1 MLVSFGAISVINYGF
16 SLAMGW
22 LLAPGDFGLLA
33 FVQSIFLLGGLIL
46 QSGIAWT
53 LSRSIVRSDVDDR
66 NALIRGSLL
75 ANLVMSLA
83 MTLALVVLFVAGP
96 LHPGFESW
104 GMLVIAVV
112 ALNFV
117 AIVTIVRGA
126 AQGIE
131 NFAVMAGV
139 QVLEVAVKAGSGIL
153 LVLLG
158 FGVLGAVFGL
168 VIGGIVAAV
177 VGSLYLIRH
186 FEMNMLGPVVFPS
199 LRVTAPMFGALLG
212 LALLLNED
220 LLAVKLLLLHDRAAT
235 GYYQSALVLA
245 NLPYFLASS
254 ALVPILFTHL
264 SRFETFV
271 ETRESVGETIATA
284 LIFIVPLEFVLFTAP
299 VFSLTSVFPSSYA
312 PGSTA
317 LRFLAIGNALL
328 IIGAILSAAF
338 QAVGR
343 ARVPAHTFLTVTV
356 VEAFI
361 LAYTVP
367 HFGIVG
373 AAATFASASVAQVV
387 ILVLMY
393 IRSTGLDTLTNG
405 LRWALRY
412 GLGVGFAFSVG
423 FALATSV
430 PLLLAVIVAL
440 AIYALAMIGLKL
452 IPPAYSPQRWLQ
464 SARRPT

>member
-1 MLVSFGAISVINYGF
+1 
-16 SLAMGW
+16 
-22 LLAPGDFGLLA
+22 
-33 FVQSIFLLGGLIL
+33 
-46 QSGIAWT
+46 
-53 LSRSIVRSDVDDR
+53 
-66 NALIRGSLL
+66 
-75 ANLVMSLA
+75 
-83 MTLALVVLFVAGP
+83 
-96 LHPGFESW
+96 
-104 GMLVIAVV
+104 
-112 ALNFV
+112 
-117 AIVTIVRGA
+117 
-126 AQGIE
+126 
-131 NFAVMAGV
+131 
-139 QVLEVAVKAGSGIL
+139 
-153 LVLLG
+153 
-158 FGVLGAVFGL
+158 
-168 VIGGIVAAV
+168 
-177 VGSLYLIRH
+177 
-186 FEMNMLGPVVFPS
+186 
-199 LRVTAPMFGALLG
+199 
-212 LALLLNED
+212 
-220 LLAVKLLLLHDRAAT
+220 
-235 GYYQSALVLA
+235 
-245 NLPYFLASS
+245 
-254 ALVPILFTHL
+254 
-264 SRFETFV
+264 V

-343 ARVPAHTFLTVTV
+343 ARVPAHTFLTVTL

-393 IRSTGLDTLTNG
+393 IRSTGLDTLTYG
-405 LRWALRY
+405 LRWAFRY

-430 PLLLAVIVAL
+430 PLLLAVVVAL